1 MDRRRRPA
9 QLFFPGREVKVDKE
23 EEIVDDKPKVTE
35 KSAMEK
41 DGFSSFPAVHYKA
54 EEYDSSSPHDS
65 LESAKNSFHSEDDTT
80 RADEGLLNNY
90 ETSDVVDQVDKVERR
105 KVSVF
110 GTTLTEDTRPIEENE
125 EDVEPEDASNASQE
139 EVDAM
144 LEDEGVF
151 AFLVRDPNNPAN
163 SFLVPAT
170 SVKDYH

>member
-23 EEIVDDKPKVTE
+23 EEIVEDKAKVTE

-65 LESAKNSFHSEDDTT
+65 LKSAKNSFHSEDDTT
-80 RADEGLLNNY
+80 RAEEGLLNNY
-90 ETSDVVDQVDKVERR
+90 ETSDVVDKVERR
-105 KVSVF
+105 KEF

-125 EDVEPEDASNASQE
+125 EEVEPEDASNASQE

-163 SFLVPAT
+163 SFLVP
-170 SVKDYH
+170 